1 MELQKFTYDNKLTK
15 LFMLVTV
22 LWGVVAMLVGLT
34 VAFELIF
41 PNMSGGISWLTF
53 GRLRPLHTNA
63 AIFAFVGNGF
73 FAAIYYSMPRLLKTP
88 MYSKAM
94 GNIHFWGWQLIIVL
108 AAVTYPLGL
117 TQSKEYAELI
127 WPIDI
132 LVVLVWV
139 VFGLNMIDLYS
150 KKSIAPLYILSDFTM
165 CSKIYTEP

>member
-34 VAFELIF
+34 VAFELIY

-94 GNIHFWGWQLIIVL
+94 GNIHFWG
-108 AAVTYPLGL
+108 
-117 TQSKEYAELI
+117 
-127 WPIDI
+127 
-132 LVVLVWV
+132 
-139 VFGLNMIDLYS
+139 
-150 KKSIAPLYILSDFTM
+150 
-165 CSKIYTEP
+165 